1 MSIFSNNDNILTG
14 IIVTS
19 NKYKDYDEDDEEVE
33 EDEEVNESTD

>member
-19 NKYKDYDEDDEEVE
+19 NKYKDYDEG
-33 EDEEVNESTD
+33 DEEVNESTD

>member
-1 MSIFSNNDNILTG
+1 MGIFSNKDDILTG

-19 NKYKDYDEDDEEVE
+19 NKYKDYDEGDDDVE